1 MKQIKDEWYES
12 VNTHRLFDN
21 VHPPSNESDFDYDI
35 PDACHYIEDNP
46 FDDIRSIASFL
57 QERTKFQDDACVSL
71 AKFAWNHAHG
81 RTQHM
86 MLIGPT
92 GCGKS
97 HLVQTL
103 EEYDPR
109 LKVIVINSE
118 HITPSGFS
126 GPSVLTSI
134 YNHVENGEK
143 NVIIVFDEVDKLIR
157 NKGHDCSFSEVTQS
171 ELLSITSYP
180 YDKPFRINPPSS
192 NGSQPT
198 KTVYPGTFSWI
209 LCGCFDYVASDISEK
224 ACKKSIGF
232 GSEKTHAQSMEN
244 LYKKIN
250 IEELCKAGLIRELAG
265 RFSNIVS
272 LNQFSSDEFYKLI
285 SDTSPNSLIAELADS
300 YNMSVKTI
308 RKRIIKN
315 NMLYDIAETCQKQ
328 GLGVRYAKTLIS
340 NEIDEFIYR
349 NMDEYNQG
357 LF

>member
-1 MKQIKDEWYES
+1 MKQIKEEWYETIK
-12 VNTHRLFDN
+12 THRLFDN
-21 VHPPSNESDFDYDI
+21 VHPKPNESDFDYDI
-35 PDACHYIEDNP
+35 PDDYPDIEDDP
-46 FDDIRSIASFL
+46 FDDIRSITSFL
-57 QERTKFQDDACVSL
+57 QEHTKFQDNACVSL

-81 RTQHM
+81 RPQH
-86 MLIGPT
+86 LILLGPT

-97 HLVQTL
+97 FLLQTL
-103 EEYDPR
+103 EKYDPR
-109 LKVIVINSE
+109 LKVTIINAE

-126 GPSVLTSI
+126 GPSILTSI

-143 NVIIVFDEVDKLIR
+143 STIVVFDEIDKLIR
-157 NKGHDCSFSEVTQS
+157 PKGHDCTFSETTQS

-198 KTVYPGTFSWI
+198 KTLYPGTFSWI

-224 ACKKSIGF
+224 SCKKSIGF
-232 GSEKTHAQSMEN
+232 SSDDTTSSVSETHKQ
-244 LYKKIN
+244 IT
-250 IEELCKAGLIRELAG
+250 IEELCKAGLLKELAG
-265 RFSNIVS
+265 RFSNIIS

-315 NMLYDIAETCQKQ
+315 NMLHDIAETCQKQ

-340 NEIDEFIYR
+340 NEIDEFIYKH
-349 NMDEYNQG
+349 MDEYNQN

>member
-1 MKQIKDEWYES
+1 MKQIKEEWYETIK
-12 VNTHRLFDN
+12 THRLFDN
-21 VHPPSNESDFDYDI
+21 VHPPSSKSDFDYDI

-57 QERTKFQDDACVSL
+57 QEHTKFQDDACVSL

-81 RTQHM
+81 RPQHM
-86 MLIGPT
+86 LILGPT

-97 HLVQTL
+97 FLLQTL
-103 EEYDPR
+103 EKYDPR
-109 LKVIVINSE
+109 LKVTIINAE

-143 NVIIVFDEVDKLIR
+143 STIVVFDEIDKLIR

-192 NGSQPT
+192 NNSQPI
-198 KTVYPGTFSWI
+198 KTVYVGTFSWI

-232 GSEKTHAQSMEN
+232 GSEKTNAQSMEN
-244 LYKKIN
+244 LHKRIN
-250 IEELCKAGLIRELAG
+250 IEELCKAGLLKELAG

-272 LNQFSSDEFYKLI
+272 LNQFSSDAFYKLI
-285 SDTSPNSLIAELADS
+285 SDTSHNSLIAKLADS

-315 NMLYDIAETCQKQ
+315 NMLHDIAETCQKQ
-328 GLGVRYAKTLIS
+328 GLGVRYAKTLIAK
-340 NEIDEFIYR
+340 EIDEFIYR

>member
-12 VNTHRLFDN
+12 VKTHRLFDN

-35 PDACHYIEDNP
+35 PDVCHYIEDKT

-81 RTQHM
+81 RPQH
-86 MLIGPT
+86 LILLGPT

-97 HLVQTL
+97 FLLQTL
-103 EEYDPR
+103 EKYDPR
-109 LKVIVINSE
+109 LKVTIINAE

-126 GPSVLTSI
+126 GPSILTSI

-143 NVIIVFDEVDKLIR
+143 STIVVFDEIDKLIR
-157 NKGHDCSFSEVTQS
+157 PKGHDCTFSETTQS

-232 GSEKTHAQSMEN
+232 SSDDTTSSVSETHKQ
-244 LYKKIN
+244 IT
-250 IEELCKAGLIRELAG
+250 IEELCKAGLLKELAG

-315 NMLYDIAETCQKQ
+315 NMLHDIAETCQKQ

>member
-35 PDACHYIEDNP
+35 PDVCHYIEDKT

-81 RTQHM
+81 RPQHL

-224 ACKKSIGF
+224 ADKKFIGF
-232 GSEKTHAQSMEN
+232 GSEKTNAQSMEN

-250 IEELCKAGLIRELAG
+250 IKELCKAGLIRELAG

-272 LNQFSSDEFYKLI
+272 LNQFSSDAFYKLI
-285 SDTSPNSLIAELADS
+285 SDTSPNSLIAQLADS
-300 YNMSVKTI
+300 YNMSVNTI

-315 NMLYDIAETCQKQ
+315 NMLHDIAEECQKQ
-328 GLGVRYAKTLIS
+328 KLGVRYAKTLIA
-340 NEIDEFIYR
+340 NEIDEFIYKH
-349 NMDEYNQG
+349 MDEYNQG

>member
-12 VNTHRLFDN
+12 VKTHRLFDN

-35 PDACHYIEDNP
+35 PDVCHYIEDNT

-81 RTQHM
+81 RPQHM
-86 MLIGPT
+86 LILGPT

-97 HLVQTL
+97 FLLQTL
-103 EEYDPR
+103 EKYDPR
-109 LKVIVINSE
+109 LKVTIINAE

-143 NVIIVFDEVDKLIR
+143 STIVVFDEIDKLIR
-157 NKGHDCSFSEVTQS
+157 PKGHDCTFSETTQS

-198 KTVYPGTFSWI
+198 KTLYPGTFSWI

-224 ACKKSIGF
+224 SCKKSIGF
-232 GSEKTHAQSMEN
+232 SSDDTTSSVSETHKQ
-244 LYKKIN
+244 IT
-250 IEELCKAGLIRELAG
+250 IEELCKAGLLKELAG
-265 RFSNIVS
+265 RFSNIIS

-315 NMLYDIAETCQKQ
+315 NMLHDIAETCQKQ

-340 NEIDEFIYR
+340 NEIDEFIYKH
-349 NMDEYNQG
+349 MDEYNQN